1 MEGALSVASVE
12 QVGEDAECGEHL
24 AVDFTGE
31 FGAAGGLYDLDQRP
45 SEGSWL
51 ITTSHRP

>member
-1 MEGALSVASVE
+1 VEGALSVASVE

-45 SEGSWL
+45 SEGGWL